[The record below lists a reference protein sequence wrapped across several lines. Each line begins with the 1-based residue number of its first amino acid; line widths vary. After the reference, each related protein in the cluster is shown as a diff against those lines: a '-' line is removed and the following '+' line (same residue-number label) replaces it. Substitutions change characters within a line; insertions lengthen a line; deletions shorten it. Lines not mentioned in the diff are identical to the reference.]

1 MKVSFIYDIPLE
13 MFAPDVGLS
22 HAILAEKYGFDS
34 ISASDH
40 FHPWIHTNAHSAF
53 AWVWLA
59 AAAERTRR
67 AKLGTLVTSPILR
80 YHPAIV
86 AQAFATLGYLYP
98 GRIFLGVGAGE
109 AINEVPLGYKWP
121 SPRERIER
129 LEEALKII
137 RLLWEREFVNFR
149 GKYFTLK
156 NANLYTKPKEYKIPI
171 YVAASGFKAAS
182 LAGKYG
188 DGIVVSATTA
198 KKRGNELLN
207 TFYKAARDAGKDPEE
222 MARIVLIVTSFDE
235 DFQKAL
241 QGIRYWASTMFRFV
255 FKYDIGDPR
264 EIEEYASLVG
274 DKQIASR
281 RYVVTSPDE
290 YYGIIEYFTK
300 MGFNHVSILNSSPE
314 PEKLIKIFGEKIIPY
329 FKEANDP

>member
-1 MKVSFIYDIPLE
+1 MTATFIYDVALE
-13 MFAPDVGLS
+13 MFPPDVGLS
-22 HAILAEKYGFDS
+22 HAVLAEKYGFEA

-40 FHPWIHTNAHSAF
+40 FHPWMHTNAHSAF
-53 AWVWLA
+53 AWTWLGI
-59 AAAERTRR
+59 AAERTR
-67 AKLGTLVTSPILR
+67 KSKVGTLVTAPILR

-137 RLLWEREFVNFR
+137 RFLWEREFVNFK

-156 NANLYTKPKEYKIPI
+156 NANLYTKPRKHKIPI
-171 YVAASGFKAAS
+171 YVAASGLKAAS

-188 DGIVVSATTA
+188 DGVVISSTTA
-198 KKRGNELLN
+198 KKRGSSLLN
-207 TFYKAARDAGKDPEE
+207 AFYKAAIDAGKNPEE
-222 MARIVLIVTSFDE
+222 MAKIVLIVTSFDE

-241 QGIRYWASTMFRFV
+241 QGIRYWASTMLRFV

-264 EIEEYASLVG
+264 EIEEYASLIG
-274 DKQIASR
+274 DEQIASR
-281 RYVVTSPDE
+281 RYIVTSPDE
-290 YYGIIEYFTK
+290 YYNIIEKFVN
-300 MGFNHVSILNSSPE
+300 MGFNNVAILNSSPE

-329 FKEANDP
+329 FKEVE